1 MAMDRVSTGTAI
13 LLAALVSGCATSPT
27 NYAATLSTQDPKW
40 QSRQCEQ
47 VRATAQAFEAKVRET
62 RKLAPGL
69 LLGPYGIGLALAIKE
84 HQDKQSKQIAR
95 DMHMQC
101 SSQPLPTE
109 LQAVS
114 S

>member
-1 MAMDRVSTGTAI
+1 MATDRVSTGVAI

-27 NYAATLSTQDPKW
+27 NYAATLSTKDPKW
-40 QSRQCEQ
+40 RSKQCEQ
-47 VRATAQAFEAKVRET
+47 IRATALAFEAKEKET

-84 HQDKQSKQIAR
+84 HQDKQRKQIAR

-101 SSQPLPTE
+101 SSQPLPKE

>member
-1 MAMDRVSTGTAI
+1 MATDRVSTGVAI

-27 NYAATLSTQDPKW
+27 NYAATLSTKDPKW
-40 QSRQCEQ
+40 RSKQCEQ
-47 VRATAQAFEAKVRET
+47 IRATALAFEAKEKET

-69 LLGPYGIGLALAIKE
+69 LLGPYGIGIALAIKE
-84 HQDKQSKQIAR
+84 HQDKQRKQIAR

-101 SSQPLPTE
+101 SSQPLPKE